1 MLPDG
6 VGPAKWGRVE
16 GGAMT
21 ATTPG
26 AGTSTRSR
34 ARRLVASAC
43 ALVTLTSGAVVVQAT
58 SSSAISRGPSTSSGV
73 REVAHASGN
82 IDFTGTWT
90 VTDPANG
97 DTATLTVADQK
108 DDGSFSGTLYPPGD
122 APLSMSAPF
131 PLRDGQVDGRHFS
144 FTIERTGIGGTG
156 PTDRNATYTAH
167 WDGTITGNS
176 ATGSID
182 AKTVPGT
189 VLNPNGFAG
198 QRSFSAHR
206 PSSLTTTPATGPAAG
221 GTTVKVDGSGLDS
234 AVSADITDADG
245 NVLKTVP
252 VSATGS
258 GFSFSAPDLTQ
269 ALHDADNAA
278 TAAGKPITQTTV
290 EIIPHD
296 GQGNILSPPADYII
310 SAPIVG
316 SVTPS
321 EIAVGGGQSV
331 TVKGSFFEGATAVD
345 FQQVGSST
353 IVSATATV
361 ASTHELTFTTPDLQK
376 FFASSTAAQ
385 MNIDMYVRVNVTQA
399 FGELI
404 YSNSTPFVVDNLRID
419 SVTPS
424 EGPLVGGDKVKVVG
438 AGFTNVDDVDMIA
451 AGGSGKARTISIAV
465 NPSNN
470 TSFSFTVPDVTASA
484 SVGASTSFDLV
495 AVASVNGQRE
505 TSATSS
511 ADRYTYKGPSVSSIS
526 VAGTTL
532 AAKSGAPIVVKGD
545 FFQGATKVLL
555 KTFGGGSETATLT
568 SVSADSVAFTL
579 PDLTK
584 VLKAMGQKSAKFNVI
599 VEIPVSGTSLSFID
613 SVSGSSSE
621 FTVKS

>member
-1 MLPDG
+1 LPH
-6 VGPAKWGRVE
+6 
-16 GGAMT
+16 
-21 ATTPG
+21 AT
-26 AGTSTRSR
+26 
-34 ARRLVASAC
+34 
-43 ALVTLTSGAVVVQAT
+43 
-58 SSSAISRGPSTSSGV
+58 
-73 REVAHASGN
+73 GN

-97 DTATLTVADQK
+97 DTATLTVTDQK
-108 DDGSFSGTLYPPGD
+108 DDGSFSGTLEPPAD
-122 APLSMSAPF
+122 APLSLSAPF
-131 PLRDGQVDGRHFS
+131 PLRDGRVDGRHFS

-156 PTDRNATYTAH
+156 PTDRNATYTAN

-189 VLNPNGFAG
+189 QLSPDGFAG

-206 PSSLTTTPATGPAAG
+206 SSSLTTTPGTGPAAG
-221 GTTVKVDGSGLDS
+221 GTPVKVDGSGLDS

-245 NVLKTVP
+245 NVLKSVP

-258 GFSFSAPDLTQ
+258 GFSFNAPDLTQ
-269 ALHDADNAA
+269 ALDDADKAA

-296 GQGNILSPPADYII
+296 AQGNILSPPADYII
-310 SAPIVG
+310 SAPIVS

-345 FQQVGSST
+345 FQQAGSST
-353 IVSATATV
+353 IVSAPATV
-361 ASTHELTFTTPDLQK
+361 NSTHDLQFTTPDLEQ

-385 MNIDMYVRVNVTQA
+385 MNIDMYVRVNVSQS
-399 FGELI
+399 FGALI

-424 EGPLVGGDKVKVVG
+424 DGPLVGGDKVKVDG
-438 AGFTNVDDVDMIA
+438 AGFTNVNDVDMIA
-451 AGGSGKARTISIAV
+451 TGGSGKARTISIPV
-465 NPSNN
+465 SPSNN
-470 TSFSFTVPDVTASA
+470 TSFSFTVPDMTAAA
-484 SVGASTSFDLV
+484 SVNASTSFDLV
-495 AVASVNGQRE
+495 AVASVGGQRE

-511 ADRYTYKGPSVSSIS
+511 ADRYTYKNPSVTSLS
-526 VAGTTL
+526 VAGVTL
-532 AAKSGAPIVVKGD
+532 AANSGATIVVKGEY
-545 FFQGATKVLL
+545 FQGATEVLL
-555 KTFGGGSETATLT
+555 KMFGGGSETVAPT
-568 SVSADSVAFTL
+568 SVSGNSVAFTL

-584 VLKAMGQKSAKFNVI
+584 DLKAKGLKTAKFNVT
-599 VEIPVSGTSLSFID
+599 VEIPVSGGSLDFVSSATS
-613 SVSGSSSE
+613 GSSE
-621 FTVKS
+621 FTVKN